1 MKKLTAFLSILLINA
16 SAFSQDNFPRNEI
29 RVNLFPSFILAY
41 PEITYE
47 RIFNG
52 DFSIGASIGAATHSA
67 IIQNFNFTPFGR
79 LYFGERFASGFF
91 IEMNASLFVPG
102 SGLRWGIAGD
112 PYPDEEYPRTHNHR
126 QKLNAGVGVGI
137 GWKAVTRNNWIWD
150 LMIGG
155 GRGTNDTSY
164 PRFGITL
171 GRRF

>member
-1 MKKLTAFLSILLINA
+1 MKKLTAFLCILLINT

-47 RIFNG
+47 RIFNEN
-52 DFSIGASIGAATHSA
+52 FSIGASVGAATHSA
-67 IIQNFNFTPFGR
+67 IVQNFNFTPFGR
-79 LYFGERFASGFF
+79 LYFGESFASGFF
-91 IEMNASLFVPG
+91 IEINASLFVPG
-102 SGLRWGIAGD
+102 SGLRWGFANGY
-112 PYPDEEYPRTHNHR
+112 PYPNEESSSRYR
-126 QKLNAGVGVGI
+126 LNAGVGTGI

-155 GRGTNDTSY
+155 GRGTNDTAY